1 MNKLTMDI
9 KNQHIRNFLR
19 IIAGII
25 LLVYLYDIA
34 TDKIIEGK
42 IYLDINDGYII
53 FGCISI
59 LLAIEAVRA
68 FVKKKLG
75 KNGESH
81 E

>member
-1 MNKLTMDI
+1 MDI

-19 IIAGII
+19 IIAAII

-34 TDKIIEGK
+34 TDKIRDGK
-42 IYLDINDGYII
+42 IYLDMNDGYVI
-53 FGCISI
+53 FGCIAI

-75 KNGESH
+75 KDGKSH